1 MKQKQKGCSFTAASF
16 AKLKKRIMTRFRKIG
31 QLVYLTGVN
40 FLENNLFESAN
51 SCAFGFIF
59 SFIPLTLIILTVIVG
74 LLKSNPSVLQFFMD
88 YINRFNEVVDI
99 SSIVNQVLGIKS
111 ISFLEIILAFWVIW
125 MARKLFSS
133 VLGSINK
140 IFKNM
145 ARRKTLINQLFSF
158 LVEFLLIV
166 LIIAVMLFVFVLNRI
181 IELPAFRDAMDDLP
195 VNLLDRLSSNASL
208 IIYLI
213 IFVFT
218 VVLYRM
224 GSAAKPKMGLCF
236 FYALCSTVCFY
247 FTAKLI
253 HVFFNPSNYN
263 LIYGAISSLLILMMQ
278 VWFFF
283 NIFLFFAQML
293 FSTEYLDMLSFALLY
308 LLPNVED
315 SSKWAVFKRN
325 LFRKPAVIQTK
336 YPVKKFKIGEKIYSK
351 GDVADCVY
359 YICHGT
365 VCRIS
370 ADDSVTLLKEG
381 SFFGEMHCI
390 LNQNRTNTTVA
401 QSDCEITI
409 IGSHDFLELLQK
421 NAKAS
426 SKAIS
431 KVSSYTEE
439 LYHVEQQKKIS
450 LLEKFNLDKFT
461 KNSN

>member
-1 MKQKQKGCSFTAASF
+1 
-16 AKLKKRIMTRFRKIG
+16 
-31 QLVYLTGVN
+31 
-40 FLENNLFESAN
+40 
-51 SCAFGFIF
+51 
-59 SFIPLTLIILTVIVG
+59 
-74 LLKSNPSVLQFFMD
+74 
-88 YINRFNEVVDI
+88 
-99 SSIVNQVLGIKS
+99 
-111 ISFLEIILAFWVIW
+111 
-125 MARKLFSS
+125 
-133 VLGSINK
+133 
-140 IFKNM
+140 
-145 ARRKTLINQLFSF
+145 
-158 LVEFLLIV
+158 
-166 LIIAVMLFVFVLNRI
+166 
-181 IELPAFRDAMDDLP
+181 
-195 VNLLDRLSSNASL
+195 
-208 IIYLI
+208 
-213 IFVFT
+213 
-218 VVLYRM
+218 
-224 GSAAKPKMGLCF
+224 
-236 FYALCSTVCFY
+236 
-247 FTAKLI
+247 
-253 HVFFNPSNYN
+253 
-263 LIYGAISSLLILMMQ
+263 
-278 VWFFF
+278 
-283 NIFLFFAQML
+283 ML